1 MSCHVATN
9 GYRLTSVPR
18 SLNLRALAMAFV
30 ASALGVAS
38 TPSAA
43 QVYAGEAPSGAI
55 VLSNFQTQETPTVLF
70 DAPTLPAAPAVFV
83 SPPSVAPIAPAVAP
97 LAREAISSIVREVAR
112 EVQLSPHL
120 IDAVIA
126 VESGYNARAV
136 SPKGALGL
144 MQLMPA
150 TAQRFGVA
158 NALDPRENVRGGA
171 RYLKWLLGFFG
182 NDLRLAL
189 AAYNAGESAV
199 VEAGYRIPP
208 YFETQRYVP
217 RVMDKMR
224 RPVTG

>member
-1 MSCHVATN
+1 M
-9 GYRLTSVPR
+9 PR
-18 SLNLRALAMAFV
+18 SPILRALALALI
-30 ASALGVAS
+30 ASALGMAS
-38 TPSAA
+38 VPSSA
-43 QVYAGEAPSGAI
+43 QVYAGETPSGAV
-55 VLSNFQTQETPTVLF
+55 VLSNFQTLETPTVLLA
-70 DAPTLPAAPAVFV
+70 APLVPVAPAVPV
-83 SPPSVAPIAPAVAP
+83 VAATPSVAPVVAPAAVAP

-120 IDAVIA
+120 IEAVIS
-126 VESGYNARAV
+126 VESGYNTRAV
-136 SPKGALGL
+136 SAKGALGL

-171 RYLKWLLGFFG
+171 LYLKWLLGFFG

-199 VEAGYRIPP
+199 IEAGYRIPP

-217 RVMDKMR
+217 RVMDRMR

>member
-1 MSCHVATN
+1 M
-9 GYRLTSVPR
+9 PR
-18 SLNLRALAMAFV
+18 SPVLRALTMAFV
-30 ASALGVAS
+30 ANALSVAS
-38 TPSAA
+38 APSSA

-55 VLSNFQTQETPTVLF
+55 VLSNFQTLETPTVLLA
-70 DAPTLPAAPAVFV
+70 APLVPTAPAVAA
-83 SPPSVAPIAPAVAP
+83 SPIVAPIAPAVAP
-97 LAREAISSIVREVAR
+97 LAREAISSIVREIAR

-217 RVMDKMR
+217 
-224 RPVTG
+224 